1 MRAQAADAIGGEAH
15 AGCRLFALSIQNAG
29 DDGVGVVDCKPS
41 HEIDNVI
48 ACANRRWTRARQ
60 GYVELREQTATPAHR
75 QTSFFVVSPDLDNN
89 LFDKRSQKLLLVA
102 IGRGWS
108 HPYKIDVLAQGENG
122 GALLGGNDHAC
133 ALLAKGEISL
143 RRLLELQTFFP
154 FGFEPASYE
163 TVFWIDG
170 AIPTLGSLCFV
181 PSAFDL
187 KSKLCDSCV
196 LVGLESFGSRDGSLE
211 PSRCKSFH
219 ESSGYGLI
227 DLLAA
232 DPRAVLASAID
243 ESTSRTVIRRGVSVR
258 PTAPCQAL
266 EIPAG
271 IVARLTPQE
280 GRPHAE

>member
-170 AIPTLGSLCFV
+170 AIPTLGALG
-181 PSAFDL
+181 
-187 KSKLCDSCV
+187 
-196 LVGLESFGSRDGSLE
+196 LVVCPLHREAPLRECAIVIGLEPLGSGKRSLDTE
-211 PSRCKSFH
+211 
-219 ESSGYGLI
+219 
-227 DLLAA
+227 
-232 DPRAVLASAID
+232 AVRQLRLG
-243 ESTSRTVIRRGVSVR
+243 RTRVVR
-258 PTAPCQAL
+258 
-266 EIPAG
+266 
-271 IVARLTPQE
+271 
-280 GRPHAE
+280 